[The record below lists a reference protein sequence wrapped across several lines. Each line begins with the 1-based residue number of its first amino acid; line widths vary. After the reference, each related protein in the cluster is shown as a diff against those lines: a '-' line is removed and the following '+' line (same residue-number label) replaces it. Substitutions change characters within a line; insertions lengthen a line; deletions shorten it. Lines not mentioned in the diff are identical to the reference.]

1 MTTLRICFA
10 GVLATVFAG
19 LGVCADA
26 PKRVTLLDPA
36 KAAEYEKSPKVAIVV
51 GIGAYPAESGFGPL
65 RYAAND
71 AIELSG
77 RLKGLGYQV
86 VTLLDQQATRN
97 IVKKSLDNVATMI
110 DSNEGTV
117 LFFFSG
123 HGFQRGGANYLA
135 TYESALSA
143 LGSSGVAVT
152 DVESVLRKSGA
163 PRRVLWLDAC
173 RNDPGRDAKGSE
185 NVAARSYSRLSAEKG
200 TLILYSAEAAKLSYE
215 NDQLQHGVF
224 TSFLLRGLDGDA
236 AGPDQMIT
244 FDDLASY
251 VVPKVREY
259 SFERGQTQVPQRAGE
274 ASGDFLIAKGAQLRV
289 NVNVGAVADG
299 KVDNASVISG
309 PKDLRDR
316 LSNLQARADTANGY
330 FEGLATQ
337 LKAQGAGLRPAIL
350 SSLNTVK
357 RALSQATAEVAQ
369 GRNADAQQSMNAA
382 EVALEELEKIY
393 RR

>member
-1 MTTLRICFA
+1 MPTLRICFA
-10 GVLATVFAG
+10 VALAVVFAG
-19 LGVCADA
+19 LCFGADT

-185 NVAARSYSRLSAEKG
+185 NMAARSYSRLSAEKG

-274 ASGDFLIAKGAQLRV
+274 ASGDFLIAKGVQLQM
-289 NVNVGAVADG
+289 NVNISGADG
-299 KVDNASVISG
+299 RVDNASVISG

-316 LSNLQARADTANGY
+316 LSNLQARADTASGY
-330 FEGLATQ
+330 FEGLASQ

-357 RALSQATAEVAQ
+357 RALSQAAAEIAQ

-382 EVALEELEKIY
+382 EAALQELEKIY